1 MWKNYC
7 MFFCMGACVKKT
19 VKCFNYSAIIIT
31 SQKMDPKKHL
41 HETFREIDFTKKILF
56 FLLLHDIF
64 WLNTH
69 KHTDK
74 GVLRKVLSLRQKN
87 VFVFFPAFL
96 NLFFNKSLVP
106 IIVILNQGFYGMP
119 RVWFWPSKDFFILF
133 ITDGR
138 K

>member
-7 MFFCMGACVKKT
+7 MFFCMGACVKKLLNVSIIQPSSSL
-19 VKCFNYSAIIIT
+19 VKKWI
-31 SQKMDPKKHL
+31 QKN
-41 HETFREIDFTKKILF
+41 IFTKLFVKLISRKKSF

>member
-106 IIVILNQGFYGMP
+106 IIVVLNQGFYGMP
-119 RVWFWPSKDFFILF
+119 RVWFWPCKDFFVLF